1 MTLYIVILTPMIV
14 KSTQTPTAT
23 PAPAAA
29 STTALGTEDEALL
42 ALLQENARFS
52 TAALAR
58 RLGVARSTVQGR
70 LERLER
76 SGVIRGYGVRL
87 SPAALARQVEAH
99 VMISIE
105 PAQQVAIE
113 RRLKAIRGLTA
124 LYTVSGNFDLV
135 AMLGAET
142 TEALD
147 AALDE
152 IRGCPG
158 VRATQSAVLLSRR
171 HPR

>member
-1 MTLYIVILTPMIV
+1 MPAKTPDPM
-14 KSTQTPTAT
+14 PRRAT
-23 PAPAAA
+23 DAAERPAADA
-29 STTALGTEDEALL
+29 ALL
-42 ALLQENARFS
+42 ALLQVDARMS
-52 TAALAR
+52 TAELAR

-70 LERLER
+70 IERLER

-87 SPAALARQVEAH
+87 SSAALARQVEAH

-105 PAQQVAIE
+105 PAQQAAIE
-113 RRLKAIRGLTA
+113 RRLKAIPGLTA
-124 LYTVSGNFDLV
+124 LYTVSGNFDLI

-147 AALDE
+147 LALDE

-158 VRATQSAVLLSRR
+158 VRATQSSVLLSRR